1 MNVFRKVADNG
12 VCGWGVSK
20 LCFTVRTCVMSQKLS
35 QLMAIIWQFW
45 QVLAKWTII
54 DNSHLRSKTHS
65 QSVCFD
71 AWTPGPACT
80 IIWTFYVTG
89 LSSRWFLFAHPNG
102 ILWYTLS
109 QACWICTSSNAEHKL
124 CQKLQLT
131 CWPKWDTADV
141 CWAEHA
147 KKENWLADQNG
158 TLLMSAEL
166 GMQKKRIG
174 LLSHLSKE
182 NCSHLK
188 TSRMLCDW
196 HQPPAKLQKKL
207 ITLLLKDPHFRLPS
221 KPPSYSH
228 LIKNL

>member
-1 MNVFRKVADNG
+1 MPQRM
-12 VCGWGVSK
+12 
-20 LCFTVRTCVMSQKLS
+20 T
-35 QLMAIIWQFW
+35 IIWQFW
-45 QVLAKWTII
+45 QILAKWTII
-54 DNSHLRSKTHS
+54 DNFHLRSKTHS

-80 IIWTFYVTG
+80 IIWTFHVTG

-109 QACWICTSSNAEHKL
+109 QACWLCTSSSAEHKL

-147 KKENWLADQNG
+147 KEENWLLSPKKENW
-158 TLLMSAEL
+158 
-166 GMQKKRIG
+166 

-196 HQPPAKLQKKL
+196 HQPPAKLQKKKKL
-207 ITLLLKDPHFRLPS
+207 IRLLLKDPHFRLPS
-221 KPPSYSH
+221 KPPSSSS
-228 LIKNL
+228 NS